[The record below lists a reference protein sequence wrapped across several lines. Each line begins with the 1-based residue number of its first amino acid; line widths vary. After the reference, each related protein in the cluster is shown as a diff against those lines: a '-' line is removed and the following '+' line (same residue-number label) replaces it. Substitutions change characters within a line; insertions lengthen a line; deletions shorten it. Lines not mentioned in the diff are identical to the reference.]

1 MTELSPTAQATR
13 ERIASLAGAAAGAED
28 PRKADMHLQQCVS
41 LAKQVAFPSRPQ
53 SSASPSTQRCCRTFD
68 NIHSFLMDAHG
79 DHID

>member
-53 SSASPSTQRCCRTFD
+53 SSASPSMQRSSFD
-68 NIHSFLMDAHG
+68 NIHNFLMDAHG
-79 DHID
+79 DYID